1 VRGRAAAVFGVVVV
15 LTMLLATSATGQVV
29 PPDDPVIQTGPAD
42 PTNSQNASFTFE
54 DQGADVTFACRLD
67 GTPEQFEPCDG
78 TGTNTAHYTS
88 VPEGQH
94 LFEVKAVDSPVN
106 ESGVTSYTWTIDQ
119 TAPNTTINLGTAP
132 DDPSNDPTPTF
143 SFSSSEAGSSFTCE
157 LDSVGVPSCSSPQAF
172 ESVADGE
179 HTFVV
184 TATDAAGNVDPTPAS
199 YTWTIDLVPPPAPTI
214 TDNLG
219 NLTDSASAT
228 VSFASEAG
236 ASFLCTLDGASSTCA
251 SPKTYTNLS
260 DGLHTL
266 DVIAK
271 DPAGNESLPATRIW
285 TVDLS
290 PPHPAVTSPAAGSAT
305 ADQTPQ
311 LLGTADAGPA
321 DDSTVTVEL
330 YAGSS
335 PTGTPLGTF
344 TPAVSAGGWSA
355 VPQWLLAPGTY
366 TVQVTQ
372 SDIFDRTGTSNPS
385 TFKVDLAAPTVSL
398 TRPRNGKL
406 TASPTPTYRGLAG
419 TADGD
424 LPEIT
429 VEVHSG
435 ATASGPLV
443 NTVQATAAGD
453 GTWSAAQPTPLADG
467 KYAVLAKQSDD
478 AGSTG
483 TSPVHVFTVDTT
495 PPSALGSA
503 TLRSGYS
510 AVAISWRR
518 GADWKATDA
527 LAIYRRVGDGAR
539 RLKVMTTA
547 SSWTDRKVQNGVT
560 YRYELVPTDKL
571 GNQGSELSK
580 NARPTG
586 FRTPRNGATL
596 TAPIGISWVDVPR
609 SDYSNIQVWNAGLT
623 RKMLSVWPRDNGYT
637 LRSRWRYQG
646 RDYRLRRGSTY
657 RIYGWPGFGSVANA
671 NYGKSYGWVQ
681 FTVR

>member
-1 VRGRAAAVFGVVVV
+1 
-15 LTMLLATSATGQVV
+15 MLLATSATGQVV
-29 PPDDPVIQTGPAD
+29 PPNDPVIHTGPAD
-42 PTNSQNASFTFE
+42 PTNSQNASFTFSG
-54 DQGADVTFACRLD
+54 DDGVTFQCKLD
-67 GTPEQFEPCDG
+67 TEADFSSCSSPWV
-78 TGTNTAHYTS
+78 YTDS
-88 VPEGQH
+88 ILLPAGDRT
-94 LFEVKAVDSPVN
+94 FEVKAIDDQLN

-119 TAPNTTINLGTAP
+119 TPPNTTINLSTAP

-143 SFSSSEAGSSFTCE
+143 SFSSSEPGSSFTCK
-157 LDSVGVPSCSSPQAF
+157 LDAVDVPSCSSPQPLGN
-172 ESVADGE
+172 VADGE

-184 TATDAAGNVDPTPAS
+184 TATDAAGNADQTPAS
-199 YTWTIDLVPPPAPTI
+199 FTWTIDLVPPPTPTI
-214 TDNLG
+214 TDSIG

-228 VSFASEAG
+228 FSFASEAG
-236 ASFLCTLDGASSTCA
+236 ASFLCTLDGASSTCG
-251 SPKTYTNLS
+251 SPKTFTNLS
-260 DGLHTL
+260 EGLHTL

-305 ADQTPQ
+305 ADQTPE

-321 DDSTVTVEL
+321 DDSIVTVKL

-335 PTGTPLGTF
+335 ATGTPLEIF
-344 TPAVSAGGWSA
+344 TPAVSSAGWSA
-355 VPQWLLAPGTY
+355 VPDSQLPAGNY

-372 SDIFDRTGTSNPS
+372 SDIFDRTGTSSPS
-385 TFKVDLAAPTVSL
+385 TFKVDLTAPTVSL

-406 TASPTPTYRGLAG
+406 TANPAPTFRGLAG
-419 TADGD
+419 TAEGD

-429 VEVHSG
+429 VEVHNG
-435 ATASGPLV
+435 GTASGSLV
-443 NTVQATAAGD
+443 STVDAPVAGD
-453 GTWSAAQPTPLADG
+453 GTWSALQPTPLADG
-467 KYAVLAKQSDD
+467 KYAALAKQSDD

-527 LAIYRRVGDGAR
+527 LAVYRRVGDGAR

-547 SSWTDRKVQNGVT
+547 SSWTDRNVQNGVT

-571 GNQGSELSK
+571 GNQGSGLAK

-586 FRTPRNGATL
+586 FRAPRNGLTL
-596 TAPIGISWVDVPR
+596 SAPIGISWVDVPR

-637 LRSRWRYQG
+637 LRSSWRYQG

-657 RIYGWPGFGSVANA
+657 RIYGWPGFGSIANA